1 MTTEFSMSVLGGE
14 RQNWMTAILAFVMRM
29 GPPAALETFCEK
41 TRPWMSSVSS
51 TVPPS
56 FCTTLMLLRSA
67 LLSVAGSAMLKTAST
82 ARGAS
87 RLEFCDTTLEQSDV
101 VVHLMSVSLSAKS
114 TGIAMLRMISSA
126 LVLASWKASEIWLG
140 CSPRVSSVCT
150 AFNSP
155 PASTTTLVVPSPA
168 SMSCDLDSSTIIF
181 AAGWLTLMCRRI
193 VAPSL
198 VMITSPLCVSIILS
212 IPRGPSDVRTA
223 SEMALPAMMLE
234 DRTSSCCRLPA
245 SNCVPPSRSP
255 ILAVSRVRTCVCSC
269 VDSGAVAPHSSPSGS
284 PRALSRTFGA
294 TR

>member
-1 MTTEFSMSVLGGE
+1 MTTEFSISVLGGE
-14 RQNWMTAILAFVMRM
+14 RQNWTTAIFALGMRM
-29 GPPAALETFCEK
+29 GPPAAFEIFCEK
-41 TRPWMSSVSS
+41 TSPWINSVSS

-56 FCTTLMLLRSA
+56 FWTTLMLLRSA
-67 LLSVAGSAMLKTAST
+67 LVSVAGSAMLMTAST

-87 RLEFCDTTLEQSDV
+87 RLEFCDTTFEHSDV
-101 VVHLMSVSLSAKS
+101 VVHFTSVSLSEKS

-126 LVLASWKASEIWLG
+126 LLLASWKASEIWLG
-140 CSPRVSSVCT
+140 CRPRVSRVCT

-223 SEMALPAMMLE
+223 SEMALPAIMLE
-234 DRTSSCCRLPA
+234 VRTSSCCRLP
-245 SNCVPPSRSP
+245 
-255 ILAVSRVRTCVCSC
+255 VSS
-269 VDSGAVAPHSSPSGS
+269 
-284 PRALSRTFGA
+284 
-294 TR
+294 